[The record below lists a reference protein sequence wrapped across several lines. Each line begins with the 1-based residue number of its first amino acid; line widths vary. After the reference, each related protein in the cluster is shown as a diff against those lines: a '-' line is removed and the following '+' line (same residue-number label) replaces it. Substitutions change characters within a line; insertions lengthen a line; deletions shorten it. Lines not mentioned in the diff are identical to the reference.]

1 MVELSTSELIGPKRN
16 FAPIKSWLDSWGY
29 GTPSVYPLVIVGD
42 SGVGKST
49 VATAYAHEAGFDV
62 LESHADAD
70 RDAEHFKRIFSEAR
84 MPTFFGEKRCLI
96 IEDCE
101 AISNSAWL
109 AFDSAIKDKAFPLI
123 IIAQSES
130 AVAWRYRKSG
140 LTHEIPTPNAQELM
154 QLLNSRSPE
163 SQDEARK
170 KWISENATSWRQ
182 AMLLL
187 QTTPSDWDDDVD
199 EMDRS
204 KTGFAEIQR
213 VLQGEHPIG
222 HDISSHPLGIISAA
236 EWNCADPQ
244 SVCEAI
250 RLHSLA
256 WVVDGVYLVWLI
268 TTNHCVFH
276 NLGHVHVLTD
286 SHHVHKHTS

>member
-1 MVELSTSELIGPKRN
+1 M
-16 FAPIKSWLDSWGY
+16 
-29 GTPSVYPLVIVGD
+29 IVGD

-101 AISNSAWL
+101 AISNSAWR

-154 QLLNSRSPE
+154 QLLNSISPE

-256 WVVDGVYLVWLI
+256 WVVDGLSAVSMAYL
-268 TTNHCVFH
+268 TT
-276 NLGHVHVLTD
+276 LRATT
-286 SHHVHKHTS
+286 HTKPPFRKRDLKGSRRWF